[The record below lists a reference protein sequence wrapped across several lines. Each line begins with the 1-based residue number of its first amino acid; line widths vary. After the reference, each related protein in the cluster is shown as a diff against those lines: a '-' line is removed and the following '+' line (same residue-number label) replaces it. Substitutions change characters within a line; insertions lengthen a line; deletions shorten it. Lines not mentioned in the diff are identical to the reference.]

1 MGDVSCQDKAEEP
14 TYGGKPLN
22 IIYLK
27 HSLRRR
33 KVSTGT

>member
-1 MGDVSCQDKAEEP
+1 MGDVSRQDKAEEP

-27 HSLRRR
+27 DTH
-33 KVSTGT
+33 